1 MRRILLLFCCLALA
15 APAHALRCG
24 TGVVSTGDSTMKL
37 LQYCGEPTMREQQER
52 RVPTRSYDQ
61 FRGAYYDDYIAVPY
75 EIWTYNFG
83 PRRFVQRIT
92 IEDGKIK
99 QIESAGYGYR

>member
-1 MRRILLLFCCLALA
+1 MRQILLLCCCLALTN
-15 APAHALRCG
+15 PAYALRCG
-24 TGVVSTGDSTMKL
+24 TAVVSEGDSTMNL
-37 LQYCGEPTMREQQER
+37 LRFCGQPTMKER
-52 RVPTRSYDQ
+52 QDRRILTRSYDAV
-61 FRGAYYDDYIAVPY
+61 RGIYVDDYVTVPS

-99 QIESAGYGYR
+99 QIESAGYGY